1 MIIKVCGLR
10 EAENIRAISELG
22 NVNMLGFNFCPDSPR
37 FIRMISSRAGIIPD
51 YSKERLQKA
60 RGFEPEVAADSTK
73 RPKRVGVFVDDMP
86 QNIVTRVY
94 NYDLDYVQLSGSESA
109 VMIDNLRRTLEP
121 DIRPGIGI
129 IKEIAINNPDDLK
142 QCKEYEG
149 LVDMFIFNI
158 PSLAEDDA
166 AWQGVK
172 DYEGPTPFLL
182 SGCIA
187 PGCQQVLRHFNHP
200 RFAGINLDEH
210 FETEPG
216 VKDIER
222 LKDFLFSFFNAKY

>member
-1 MIIKVCGLR
+1 M
-10 EAENIRAISELG
+10 LG
-22 NVNMLGFNFCPDSPR
+22 NL
-37 FIRMISSRAGIIPD
+37 
-51 YSKERLQKA
+51 
-60 RGFEPEVAADSTK
+60 
-73 RPKRVGVFVDDMP
+73 
-86 QNIVTRVY
+86 
-94 NYDLDYVQLSGSESA
+94 
-109 VMIDNLRRTLEP
+109 
-121 DIRPGIGI
+121 
-129 IKEIAINNPDDLK
+129 IKSDK
-142 QCKEYEG
+142 
-149 LVDMFIFNI
+149 VFNI